1 MTEKRK
7 SWDEYFIGM
16 ARYVATRSK
25 DRSTKVG
32 VVLVGEGH
40 TVLGTGYNGMCRQ
53 INEKIESRYD
63 RPLKYLYWEHGERN
77 TLYNMARNGV
87 KTLGATMYIASCPEG
102 LPPCA
107 DCARAIIQCGI
118 ARLVYMKA
126 MCPDRWKESC
136 DAAMEMLKE
145 SGVEVVIMEDGVE

>member
-40 TVLGTGYNGMCRQ
+40 T
-53 INEKIESRYD
+53 
-63 RPLKYLYWEHGERN
+63 
-77 TLYNMARNGV
+77 A
-87 KTLGATMYIASCPEG
+87 
-102 LPPCA
+102 
-107 DCARAIIQCGI
+107 
-118 ARLVYMKA
+118 
-126 MCPDRWKESC
+126 
-136 DAAMEMLKE
+136 
-145 SGVEVVIMEDGVE
+145 